1 MTPPPCWE
9 HFPSFSAFHMR
20 MHLQYSILAFNIQ
33 YLVKP
38 STLVFWVYSPMF
50 MYSTKVTGKLIEK
63 KSEVLLNISYYFR
76 SEKSVP
82 FEAGW
87 DPYMQLVAA
96 YKEMK
101 DLAKKKGKNLP
112 VETEAHF
119 LLFQLEIICRCK
131 GDFPLVNGFW
141 RFRQL
146 NIGKSTPQP
155 LCKYVYGK
163 TEIVQYLNYWAS
175 DKHLKFIEMLIY
187 LFSCLSW

>member
-1 MTPPPCWE
+1 MVYFSPNSVPDSVNCPPPSKLSWPIPSIPNTIRKILTSLSSKGCLQNSKVLKREKCSQLEMIPPTCWE

-50 MYSTKVTGKLIEK
+50 MCSTKVTGKQIEK

-87 DPYMQLVAA
+87 WRQERPLHAVGSSIQ
-96 YKEMK
+96 
-101 DLAKKKGKNLP
+101 
-112 VETEAHF
+112 
-119 LLFQLEIICRCK
+119 
-131 GDFPLVNGFW
+131 GDEG
-141 RFRQL
+141 
-146 NIGKSTPQP
+146 
-155 LCKYVYGK
+155 
-163 TEIVQYLNYWAS
+163 
-175 DKHLKFIEMLIY
+175 
-187 LFSCLSW
+187 